1 MLWVGLD
8 LHKHYI
14 TACAMDET
22 GTIVAEHRRLPADD
36 TTLLGWLGALPGPVP
51 VAMQATRY
59 WAWLHDQLTTAGYPA
74 VST

>member
-1 MLWVGLD
+1 
-8 LHKHYI
+8 
-14 TACAMDET
+14 
-22 GTIVAEHRRLPADD
+22 
-36 TTLLGWLGALPGPVP
+36 LPGPVP